1 MIKKIRRYEWREENN
16 WGKKCWEN
24 LWKFIDYLFFSCHVR
39 YRRDKND
46 KKIWLYHFF
55 KIYFHGY
62 KINISS
68 LMKPI
73 EPNMNLRQKNRTEA
87 SFPYWHKSEFLG
99 KEWSGMETRAQS
111 KFCKIILEYFI
122 NSFPLLTYIQIS
134 LT

>member
-1 MIKKIRRYEWREENN
+1 MNEEKKIIEE
-16 WGKKCWEN
+16 KSVEKIYEN
-24 LWKFIDYLFFSCHVR
+24 LLITYSFLVMWDTEETKMI
-39 YRRDKND
+39 

-99 KEWSGMETRAQS
+99 KEWSGIETRAQS
-111 KFCKIILEYFI
+111 
-122 NSFPLLTYIQIS
+122 
-134 LT
+134 